1 MILKLK
7 RKKKNRIALSKK
19 NLIEIGSFVGAHGIK
34 GEVKLKSFTEIPEN
48 IFSFREIFI
57 ESSEN
62 PVKLKLIRKLK
73 QTFVCKIENIE
84 TRTDAEN
91 FKGLKLFIIRK
102 SLPKLTNEEFY
113 HSDLLN
119 FEVYNLNKKSFG
131 KVISLDDFGAGLLVE
146 VKKNNKKFYL
156 PMGKTFLKKIDY
168 KNRQIIL
175 ELDLDFTKN

>member
-91 FKGLKLFIIRK
+91 FKGLKLFITRK

-119 FEVYNLNKKSFG
+119 FEVYNLNKESFG
-131 KVISLDDFGAGLLVE
+131 KVIFLEDFGAGLLIE
-146 VKKNNKKFYL
+146 VKKNNKTFYL
-156 PMGKTFLKKIDY
+156 PMGKNFLSKIDY
-168 KNRQIIL
+168 KDKQIIL
-175 ELDLDFTKN
+175 DLEKDLIEN

>member
-1 MILKLK
+1 M
-7 RKKKNRIALSKK
+7 SKK

-57 ESSEN
+57 ESYEN

-91 FKGLKLFIIRK
+91 FKGLKLFITRK

>member
-1 MILKLK
+1 MT
-7 RKKKNRIALSKK
+7 KKK
-19 NLIEIGSFVGAHGIK
+19 LIEIGRFVGVHGIK

-48 IFSFREIFI
+48 IFSFNEIFT
-57 ESSEN
+57 ENSEN
-62 PVKLKLIRKLK
+62 PIKLKLIRQLK
-73 QTFVCKIENIE
+73 HIFVCKIENVE

-91 FKGLKLFIIRK
+91 FKGLKLFITRK

-119 FEVYNLNKKSFG
+119 FEVYNLNKESFG
-131 KVISLDDFGAGLLVE
+131 KVISLEDFGAGLLVE
-146 VKKNNKKFYL
+146 VKKKNKTFYL

-175 ELDLDFTKN
+175 ELDLDFIKN